1 MTQQRQ
7 PRSFWIGP
15 DGPPKYIW
23 ASDRLVPWD
32 EATVHA
38 SMLGWSSISMV
49 FEGIRGYWNPAGEQL
64 NVFHL
69 EAHMRRLLDSM
80 KIMRMTSR
88 WSVDDLVKATADLLA
103 ANELRSDAYIQP
115 LAYFD
120 GGIPGYSPVIDQPG
134 EVIIFSRPI
143 ISFLESDRALNCGF
157 VTWQRLSD
165 NVMPPRAKA
174 VSNYQNARY
183 MSNEARLHGYDYAIS
198 LNQDGK
204 VSELSHACVFVVR
217 DGVAATPPVT
227 AGVLESITV
236 GGGARTARR
245 HGGHRRKPR
254 HRQDGALRGGR
265 GVPGGHRAGVAGDRP
280 CGRLHRGQRREGADS
295 GGTVP
300 AVQRHRARRGRP
312 LRGPAHAGVLRGWGV
327 RGCGVTSH
335 RTGPGRRPRYPRPR
349 LGPAPGS
356 RRCGPCQGRT
366 GRLCGPRRWRCTRPP
381 SRARGRA

>member
-1 MTQQRQ
+1 MTQQQQ

-15 DGPPKYIW
+15 DGPPRYIW

-49 FEGIRGYWNPAGEQL
+49 FEGIRGYWNPSAEQL

-69 EAHMRRLLDSM
+69 VAHMRRLLDSM

-88 WSVDDLVKATADLLA
+88 WTVDELVQATADVLA
-103 ANELRSDAYIQP
+103 ANEFKSDVYIQP
-115 LAYFD
+115 IAYFD

-134 EVIIFSRPI
+134 EVMIFSRPI
-143 ISFLESDRALNCGF
+143 ITFLESERALNCGF

-183 MSNEARLHGYDYAIS
+183 MSNEARLHGYDYALS
-198 LNQDGK
+198 FNQEGK
-204 VSELSHACVFVVR
+204 VSELSHACIFVVR

-236 GGGARTARR
+236 KLVCELLEGMGIEVSARDIDRTELYVADEVFLAGTGLEIQAIGRVDGYSVGDGEKGAITTQLCRMYNDIVR
-245 HGGHRRKPR
+245 
-254 HRQDGALRGGR
+254 
-265 GVPGGHRAGVAGDRP
+265 
-280 CGRLHRGQRREGADS
+280 GAD
-295 GGTVP
+295 
-300 AVQRHRARRGRP
+300 
-312 LRGPAHAGVLRGWGV
+312 
-327 RGCGVTSH
+327 
-335 RTGPGRRPRYPRPR
+335 PRYADLLTPV
-349 LGPAPGS
+349 G
-356 RRCGPCQGRT
+356 
-366 GRLCGPRRWRCTRPP
+366 
-381 SRARGRA
+381 